1 MLPGKVTV
9 ALTLMRWL
17 CLIVDRFRLFFQTLT
32 MTVTEDCF
40 GTVFFGIGY

>member
-17 CLIVDRFRLFFQTLT
+17 CLIVDWFRLFFKTLT
-32 MTVTEDCF
+32 VMVTEDCL